1 MMMILTIMNVMNYS
15 NVGLDITA
23 NLIFMLR

>member
-1 MMMILTIMNVMNYS
+1 MMMILTIMKVMNYS

-23 NLIFMLR
+23 NLIFMFC